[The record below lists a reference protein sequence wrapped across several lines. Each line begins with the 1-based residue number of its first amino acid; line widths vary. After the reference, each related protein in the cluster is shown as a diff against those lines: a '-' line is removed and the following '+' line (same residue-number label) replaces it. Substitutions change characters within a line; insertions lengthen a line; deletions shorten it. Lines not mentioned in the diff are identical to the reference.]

1 MMTATL
7 LTAYE
12 KFGTVSMN
20 EFIEM
25 YIDEELEVTEDM
37 IGDYNEYLAENGDET
52 FFSSDEF
59 DDVLDGYTP
68 TEIARMTFYGY
79 FRYADDYFR
88 FNGYANLDS
97 FQGYEIVEEMSEN
110 KDFLV
115 WYIEKYQLI
124 DNEMAEKIINECNAL
139 IAKGY

>member
-37 IGDYNEYLAENGDET
+37 IGDYNEYLAENGHET

-59 DDVLDGYTP
+59 DEVLNGCTP
-68 TEIARMTFYGY
+68 TQIARMTFYGD

-88 FNGYANLDS
+88 FNDYGNLDS
-97 FQGYEIVEEMSEN
+97 FEGYQIVKEMEED
-110 KDFLV
+110 KDFLE
-115 WYIEKYQLI
+115 WYIEEYQLI
-124 DNEMAEKIINECNAL
+124 DNETAEKIINECNAL